1 MIFTMTNGG
10 PMNKTTTLPIYMM
23 KTAIIKGNYG
33 YGSAIGVV
41 TFLFLMIFAIVYIRL
56 SGYGG
61 NENE

>member
-1 MIFTMTNGG
+1 
-10 PMNKTTTLPIYMM
+10 MM